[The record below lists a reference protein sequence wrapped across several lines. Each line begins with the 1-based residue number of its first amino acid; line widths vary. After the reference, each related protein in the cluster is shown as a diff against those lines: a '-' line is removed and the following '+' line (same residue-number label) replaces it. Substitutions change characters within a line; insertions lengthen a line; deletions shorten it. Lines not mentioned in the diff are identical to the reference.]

1 MVASSDRLRTIL
13 VLRPILVQSG
23 TILVHKLVKLVKLV
37 KLLQRPALRQW
48 EIKCIFNFAP
58 VGNQVY
64 FQFCASAKS
73 SVFSISFYNPH
84 ENLYL
89 NRLIHS
95 GIIDQMQQY
104 CYIYNE
110 YKMNLPWTPES
121 AAYAANMFREGH
133 DIDTIAVALDR
144 TPRSIVAKFTQ
155 LGIYKAAPK
164 PTREPTKAELVGL
177 ICNKLGLDPVKSY
190 TLTSASVEALREL
203 LRSAP

>member
-23 TILVHKLVKLVKLV
+23 TILVHKLVKLVKLP
-37 KLLQRPALRQW
+37 KPPPPTALRQW

-64 FQFCASAKS
+64 FRLVSTT
-73 SVFSISFYNPH
+73 PH

-110 YKMNLPWTPES
+110 YKMNLPWTLES